1 MAFKL
6 CLNLSYVAS
15 KLGLDL
21 GHVALKP
28 KPHMPN
34 AFKPKLTSY
43 HMAFKL
49 SLDLSHMVLR
59 PYLWSCHVTFSN

>member
-21 GHVALKP
+21 GHVTLKP
-28 KPHMPN
+28 KAHMPN
-34 AFKPKLTSY
+34 ALNPNLHPTTW
-43 HMAFKL
+43 HL
-49 SLDLSHMVLR
+49 
-59 PYLWSCHVTFSN
+59 N